1 MFTLQNKKIQK
12 EIENVFYNIAENE
25 FAEGTW
31 NEVLP
36 KICSLLQ
43 NTDENWVIIGLRL
56 LHELLRAFEFSSE
69 EKERK
74 IMVSICEQTY
84 PIL

>member
-36 KICSLLQ
+36 KICSLL
-43 NTDENWVIIGLRL
+43 
-56 LHELLRAFEFSSE
+56 
-69 EKERK
+69 
-74 IMVSICEQTY
+74 
-84 PIL
+84 